1 MKAPTH
7 GLIGRLLCRHE
18 WVWVR
23 NIHGDEINAAGGKR
37 SWWRCRKCGKF
48 KLRPELYYEGE

>member
-1 MKAPTH
+1 MKAH

-23 NIHGDEINAAGGKR
+23 NVHGDEVFLTGGKR

-48 KLRPELYYEGE
+48 KLRPELYYERE